1 MAYDVVNFCEFYST
15 PLGQVAGHQ
24 IQRCIHHIWPDLTG
38 QNVLGIGYAL
48 PYLDFY
54 LKPSECVFAFMPAQ
68 RGVVL
73 WPDSGPSRIAL
84 IGEGSL
90 PLPDQSVDR
99 ILMIH
104 TLEHTERPRQ
114 LLREAWRV
122 LRGQGRLLVIVP
134 NRRSMWAHLE
144 STPFGHGQPYT
155 MTQLTTLLKSNL
167 FMPVSTKRSLYMVPS
182 QSRLMMACAPFLDQI
197 GNQTLQKFSGIVC
210 VEAMKQV
217 YAGTPVRLR
226 RQHSRAPSLAGV

>member
-15 PLGQVAGHQ
+15 PLGQAAGHR
-24 IQRCIHHIWPDLTG
+24 IQDCIHEVWPNLTG
-38 QNVLGIGYAL
+38 QQILGLGYSV

-54 LKPSECVFAFMPAQ
+54 VTPSECVFAVMPAQ
-68 RGVVL
+68 LGVVL
-73 WPDSGPSRIAL
+73 WPEQGPSRIVMS
-84 IGEGSL
+84 EDGSL

-104 TLEHTERPRQ
+104 SLEHTDQPRQ

-122 LRGQGRLLVIVP
+122 LNGQGRLLVIVP
-134 NRRSMWAHLE
+134 NRRSMWAHLD

-167 FMPVSTKRSLYMVPS
+167 FTPISTKRALYLAPS
-182 QSRLMMACAPFLDQI
+182 QSRLIMGCAPFLDKI
-197 GNQTLQKFSGIVC
+197 GNQILQKFSGIVC

-217 YAGTPVRLR
+217 YAGTPIRARKQAR
-226 RQHSRAPSLAGV
+226 RTTLVGA

>member
-84 IGEGSL
+84 IEEGSL

-226 RQHSRAPSLAGV
+226 RQHSRAPSLVGV

>member
-15 PLGQVAGHQ
+15 PLGQAAGHQ
-24 IQRCIHHIWPDLTG
+24 IQACIHEMWPDLTG
-38 QNVLGIGYAL
+38 QNMLGLGYAL

-54 LKPSECVFAFMPAQ
+54 LKPSECVLAVMPAQ

-73 WPDSGPSRIAL
+73 WPQQGPSRIAMSE
-84 IGEGSL
+84 EGSL
-90 PLPDQSVDR
+90 PLPDQSIDR

-104 TLEHTERPRQ
+104 NLEHTEQPRQ

-122 LRGQGRLLVIVP
+122 LSGQGRLLIIVP
-134 NRRSMWAHLE
+134 NRRSAWAHLD

-167 FMPVSTKRSLYMVPS
+167 FTPISTKRALYMFPS
-182 QSRLMMACAPFLDQI
+182 QSRLMMACAPFLDKI
-197 GNQTLQKFSGIVC
+197 GNQILQKFSGIVC

-217 YAGTPVRLR
+217 YAGTPIRTR
-226 RQHSRAPSLAGV
+226 KHAPSPSLVGV

>member
-1 MAYDVVNFCEFYST
+1 MAYDVVNFTEFYST
-15 PLGQVAGHQ
+15 PLGQAAGHQ
-24 IQRCIHHIWPDLTG
+24 IQGCIHHMWPDLSG
-38 QNVLGIGYAL
+38 QTLLGLGYAL

-54 LKPSECVFAFMPAQ
+54 LKPSENIIALMPAQ

-73 WPDSGPSRIAL
+73 WPDNGNSRIAL
-84 IGEGSL
+84 IEEGCL
-90 PLPDQSVDR
+90 PLPDESVDR

-104 TLEHTERPRQ
+104 TLEHTEQPRQ

-122 LRGQGRLLVIVP
+122 LRGQGRLLIIVP
-134 NRRSMWAHLE
+134 NRRSMWAHLD

-167 FMPVSTKRSLYMVPS
+167 FTPVSTKRALYMVPS
-182 QSRLMMACAPFLDQI
+182 QSRLMMACAPFLDKI
-197 GNQTLQKFSGIVC
+197 GNQVLQKFSGIVC

-217 YAGTPVRLR
+217 YAGTPM
-226 RQHSRAPSLAGV
+226 RALKPVPAPKLVGA

>member
-15 PLGQVAGHQ
+15 PLGQAAGHQ
-24 IQRCIHHIWPDLTG
+24 IQACIHDMWPDLSNQTI
-38 QNVLGIGYAL
+38 LGLGYAL

-54 LKPSECVFAFMPAQ
+54 LKPSECVFSLMPAQ

-73 WPDSGPSRIAL
+73 WPDVGPSRIAL
-84 IGEGSL
+84 MEEGSL
-90 PLPDQSVDR
+90 PLPDQSIDR

-104 TLEHTERPRQ
+104 NLEHTEQPRQ

-122 LRGQGRLLVIVP
+122 LSGQGRLLIIVP
-134 NRRSMWAHLE
+134 NRRSIWAHKD

-155 MTQLTTLLKSNL
+155 MTQLTTLLKNNL
-167 FMPVSTKRSLYMVPS
+167 FTPVSTKRALYMFPS
-182 QSRLMMACAPFLDQI
+182 QSRLMMACAPFLDKVGKQV
-197 GNQTLQKFSGIVC
+197 LQKFSGIVC

-217 YAGTPVRLR
+217 YAGTPVHVRKKA
-226 RQHSRAPSLAGV
+226 HSTSLVGV

>member
-15 PLGQVAGHQ
+15 PLGQAAGHR
-24 IQRCIHHIWPDLTG
+24 IQACIHDIWPNLSE
-38 QNVLGIGYAL
+38 QNVLGLGYAI

-54 LKPSECVFAFMPAQ
+54 LKPSECVFSLMAAQ

-73 WPDSGPSRIAL
+73 WPEVGPSRIAL
-84 IGEGSL
+84 IEEGSL

-104 TLEHTERPRQ
+104 TLEHTEQPRQ

-122 LRGQGRLLVIVP
+122 LSGQGRLLIIVP
-134 NRRSMWAHLE
+134 NRRSMWAHLD

-155 MTQLTTLLKSNL
+155 MTQLTTLLKTNL
-167 FMPVSTKRSLYMVPS
+167 FTPVSTKRALYMVPS
-182 QSRLMMACAPFLDQI
+182 QSRLMMACAPFFDKV
-197 GNQTLQKFSGIVC
+197 GNQILQKFSGIVC

-217 YAGTPVRLR
+217 YAGTPIRMR
-226 RQHSRAPSLAGV
+226 KHAPSTSLVGV

>member
-1 MAYDVVNFCEFYST
+1 MAYDVANFCEFYST
-15 PLGQVAGHQ
+15 PLGQAAGHQ
-24 IQRCIHHIWPDLTG
+24 IQACILDMWPDLSG
-38 QNVLGIGYAL
+38 QHVLGLGYAL

-54 LKPSECVFAFMPAQ
+54 LTPAEHIVALMPAQ

-73 WPDSGPSRIAL
+73 WPEAGPSRIAL
-84 IGEGSL
+84 IEEGSL
-90 PLPDQSVDR
+90 PLPDQSIDR

-104 TLEHTERPRQ
+104 TLEHTGQPRQ

-122 LRGQGRLLVIVP
+122 LNGQGRLLIIVP
-134 NRRSMWAHLE
+134 NRRSMWAHLD

-167 FMPVSTKRSLYMVPS
+167 FTPVSTKRALYMAPS
-182 QSRLMMACAPFLDQI
+182 QSRLMMASAPFLDKI
-197 GNQTLQKFSGIVC
+197 GNQVLQKFSGIVC

-217 YAGTPVRLR
+217 YAGTPMRVRKQAR
-226 RQHSRAPSLAGV
+226 STSLVGV

>member
-15 PLGQVAGHQ
+15 PLGQIAGHQ
-24 IQRCIHHIWPDLTG
+24 IQSCIYDVWPDLSG
-38 QNVLGIGYAL
+38 LNLLGIGYAL

-54 LKPSECVFAFMPAQ
+54 LKPSECVVAIMPAQ

-73 WPDSGPSRIAL
+73 WPDDGPSRIAMSE
-84 IGEGSL
+84 EGNL
-90 PLPDQSVDR
+90 PLPDQSIDR

-104 TLEHTERPRQ
+104 TLEHTGHPRQ

-122 LRGQGRLLVIVP
+122 LSGQGRLLVITP
-134 NRRSMWAHLE
+134 NRRSLWAQLE

-167 FMPVSTKRSLYMVPS
+167 FTPVSTRRALYMAPS
-182 QSRLMMACAPFLDQI
+182 QSRFMLACSPFLEKI
-197 GNQTLQKFSGIVC
+197 GNPFLQKFSGIVC
-210 VEAMKQV
+210 VEAIKQI
-217 YAGTPVRLR
+217 YAGTPIRTR
-226 RQHSRAPSLAGV
+226 KHAPKPTFVGV

>member
-15 PLGQVAGHQ
+15 PLGQAAGHR
-24 IQRCIHHIWPDLTG
+24 IQACINDIWPNLSE
-38 QNVLGIGYAL
+38 QNVLGLGYAL

-54 LKPSECVFAFMPAQ
+54 LKPSECVFSLMAAQ

-73 WPDSGPSRIAL
+73 WPEVGPSRIAL
-84 IGEGSL
+84 IEEGSL
-90 PLPDQSVDR
+90 PLPDQSIDR

-104 TLEHTERPRQ
+104 TLEHTGQPRQ

-122 LRGQGRLLVIVP
+122 LNGQGRLLIIVP
-134 NRRSMWAHLE
+134 NRRSMWAHLD

-155 MTQLTTLLKSNL
+155 MTQLTTLLKTNL
-167 FMPVSTKRSLYMVPS
+167 FTPVSTKRALYMLPS
-182 QSRLMMACAPFLDQI
+182 QSRLMMACAPFFDKV
-197 GNQTLQKFSGIVC
+197 GNQILQKFSGIVC

-217 YAGTPVRLR
+217 YAGTPIRMR
-226 RQHSRAPSLAGV
+226 KHAPSTSLVGV

>member
-1 MAYDVVNFCEFYST
+1 MVYDVVNFCEFYST
-15 PLGQVAGHQ
+15 PLGQAAGRR
-24 IQRCIHHIWPDLTG
+24 IQGGIHHIWPDLTG

-54 LKPSECVFAFMPAQ
+54 LKPSECIFAFTPAQ

-73 WPDSGPSRIAL
+73 WPDAGPSRIAL
-84 IGEGSL
+84 IGEGNL

-104 TLEHTERPRQ
+104 MLEHTEQPRQ

-122 LRGQGRLLVIVP
+122 LRGQGRLLVVVP
-134 NRRSMWAHLE
+134 NRRSMWAHLD

-155 MTQLTTLLKSNL
+155 MTQLTMLLKSNL
-167 FMPVSTKRSLYMVPS
+167 FTPISTKRALYMAPS
-182 QSRLMMACAPFLDQI
+182 QSRLMMACAPFLDTI
-197 GNQTLQKFSGIVC
+197 GNQILQKFSGVVC

-217 YAGTPVRLR
+217 YAGTPICR
-226 RQHSRAPSLAGV
+226 RKHSRSTSLVGV